1 MEHREL
7 GKTGMQVSVV
17 GIGTLGFA
25 RAGLCK
31 DDEASRKAMVD
42 IVSRALELG
51 VTFIDTALA
60 YGGGRAEQ
68 AVGAAL
74 KASVAKPVI
83 LTRTH
88 SWQKSSDP
96 AVIAAD
102 IDASRERLGVDV
114 LDVYE
119 IHDVSSP
126 KAYQKVRE
134 NKLYEPI
141 VQAKKE
147 GKVKAIG
154 YSSHGDAELIQKIVD
169 ENEIDVVT
177 LAYNILHSKRS
188 PGDGEDP
195 KITATKL
202 FPMLKE
208 RGIGITVMKPFG
220 GGILTWN
227 LGQGT
232 ALPPA
237 RLVRYVVENPHVAT
251 VTPGADTLAQL
262 EEWIPA
268 GNADAA
274 LSPADI
280 QKLEEAANNWG
291 ANLCRQCG
299 YCRPCSQEID
309 IPKVMRLLMQWQH
322 TKDEKLREQYAKL
335 DVKANACVECGDC
348 EERCP
353 YDLAIA
359 EKMKETAAIFE

>member
-1 MEHREL
+1 MEYREL

-25 RAGLCK
+25 RAGLLK
-31 DDEASRKAMVD
+31 DDETSRQA
-42 IVSRALELG
+42 IVEIVCRALERG

-68 AVGAAL
+68 GVGAGL
-74 KASVAKPVI
+74 KASAAKPVI

-88 SWQKSSDP
+88 SWQKSTDP

-114 LDVYE
+114 LDVYQL
-119 IHDVSSP
+119 HDISSP
-126 KAYQKVRE
+126 KAYAKVRE
-134 NKLYEPI
+134 NDLYAPI

-154 YSSHGDAELIQKIVD
+154 YSSHGDAGLVRQLVD
-169 ENEIDVVT
+169 ENEVDVVT

-227 LGQGT
+227 LKAGSR
-232 ALPPA
+232 LPPA
-237 RLVRYVVENPHVAT
+237 QLVRYVVENPHIAT
-251 VTPGADTLAQL
+251 VAPGVDSMAQL
-262 EEWIPA
+262 EELVPA

-274 LSPADI
+274 LSQDDMR
-280 QKLEEAANNWG
+280 QLEEAANNWG
-291 ANLCRQCG
+291 ADLCRQCG
-299 YCRPCSQEID
+299 YCQPCSREIN
-309 IPKVMRLLMQWQH
+309 IPRVMRLLMQWQH

-335 DVKANACVECGDC
+335 DVKADACVACGDC

-359 EKMKETAAIFE
+359 EKMEETAAIFA